1 MDLELQNKNVLVT
14 GASRGIG
21 LACAEGFLAEGA
33 SVTLVSR
40 PSATLEAEVA
50 RLGEPVPRRRPV
62 PRRPTSARQTGS
74 RASMQ
79 LCRRRTSS

>member
-1 MDLELQNKNVLVT
+1 MDLELQAKNVLVT

-40 PSATLEAEVA
+40 PSPTLDAEVA
-50 RLGEPVPRRRPV
+50 SL
-62 PRRPTSARQTGS
+62 SDS
-74 RASMQ
+74 IRAPSGAW
-79 LCRRRTSS
+79 RRT

>member
-1 MDLELQNKNVLVT
+1 MDLELQTKNVLVT

-40 PSATLEAEVA
+40 PSPTLDAEVA
-50 RLGEPVPRRRPV
+50 RLSDQYPGAVRAW
-62 PRRPTSARQTGS
+62 RPTSARQTGS
-74 RASMQ
+74 RASMAT
-79 LCRRRTSS
+79 CRPLTSS